1 MSDKPS
7 PPLVKDDRVV
17 GTHVY
22 VGTNVWFEHWLAD
35 QKLESFRYECPEGSF
50 TARQRKGGYWNAYRK
65 VKGKLRQEYLGKA
78 TDLTQAKL
86 IETART
92 LAMDNT
98 EYWRMKYPRPDQVP
112 QPSQESTGLYN
123 QSVDCITEIE
133 LKEITN
139 AVRQWCVFARH
150 NDGKLQFM
158 GGYWS
163 KGDAGARMHKARRDH
178 HLSESIGDK
187 AYIGPPPTYEV
198 REMLVAPVGL
208 YNHSTD
214 CITEA
219 RNKEEVQRL
228 QAEAEA
234 RIEALQA
241 RIEVLTKDQAQHQV
255 TKLKLNQ
262 AESRAE
268 ELQELVTEY
277 QTKLEAI
284 AQPEPPTSSPDPAAI
299 LNRLRKERRKSKA
312 DMKDVELIIEL
323 LGAIAL

>member
-1 MSDKPS
+1 MDCITELYNCMSDKPS

-22 VGTNVWFEHWLAD
+22 VGTNVWFNHWLAD
-35 QKLESFRYECPEGSF
+35 PKLESFRYECPEGSF
-50 TARQRKGGYWNAYRK
+50 TARRRKGDYWNAYRK
-65 VKGKLRQEYLGKA
+65 VKGKLRQEYLGKSP
-78 TDLTQAKL
+78 DLSQTKL

-98 EYWRMKYPRPDQVP
+98 EYWQMKYPRPDKPP

-123 QSVDCITEIE
+123 PSSDCITETDS
-133 LKEITN
+133 KETTN

-163 KGDAGARMHKARRDH
+163 KGDATARMHKSQRDH

-187 AYIGPPPTYEV
+187 PYIGAPPTYEV

-208 YNHSTD
+208 YNHSLD

-219 RNKEEVQRL
+219 QETKVVELEASLTVTRNSIEPLKRENERL
-228 QAEAEA
+228 REQLREHREKLSEAQAELDH
-234 RIEALQA
+234 LQSS
-241 RIEVLTKDQAQHQV
+241 TD
-255 TKLKLNQ
+255 
-262 AESRAE
+262 
-268 ELQELVTEY
+268 
-277 QTKLEAI
+277 
-284 AQPEPPTSSPDPAAI
+284 SPDPAAI
-299 LNRLRKERRKSKA
+299 LNRLRKERKKSKA
-312 DMKDVELIIEL
+312 DLKDVELIIEL
-323 LGAIAL
+323 IQAIAL